1 MRPIPIKDVVKAVN
15 GTVLHGA
22 DISGAK
28 IYCVAIDSRKDLF
41 NGLFVP
47 LKGERNDGHDFI
59 ARAFEN
65 GALCSFTERDSVD
78 IPGGIL
84 IKVDSTNEA
93 LKMLAEYYM
102 TLFSIPV
109 VAITG
114 SSGKTTTK
122 ELIASVLAMK
132 YKVLKTEGNYNN
144 EIGLP
149 LTVFNIDDSTECAV
163 LEMGMNNAGEIH
175 NLSKIGKPDI
185 CIITNIGV
193 AHIMNL
199 GSREG
204 ILKAKSEIFDYMKP
218 GGLAVLNGGDTMLA
232 AVKPRLKNVITF
244 GFGNENDVYA
254 DDVSSKGLDGVDFVL
269 KSKDISTPISMK
281 TFGKHAVLNA
291 LVAAAIGL
299 KLGVPMTDIK
309 KTLEAFEPP
318 AMRSSVIKGL
328 DNKLTIVNDAY
339 NANPDSV
346 CAAIDV
352 LSEVKGIRACILG
365 DMGELGNFSES
376 MHKEVGEYVAKAC
389 IEHVICVGD
398 ADKAGNIYKAVKS
411 VYAEYFDKFVYY
423 FATQDEMLEKL
434 PAIICEGNTVWVK
447 ASRSAGLEKTVAALT
462 EMKLGSRDVL

>member
-1 MRPIPIKDVVKAVN
+1 MRPIPIDDVVKAV
-15 GTVLHGA
+15 GGKVLHNA
-22 DISGAK
+22 DTFGVK
-28 IYCVAIDSRKDLF
+28 IYGVTIDSRKDVF
-41 NGLFVP
+41 NSLFVP
-47 LKGERNDGHDFI
+47 LKGEHNDGHNFI
-59 ARAFEN
+59 NQAFES
-65 GALCSFTERDSVD
+65 GAVCSFTERDSEN
-78 IPGGIL
+78 IPGKVL

-93 LKMLAEYYM
+93 LKKLAEYYRS
-102 TLFSIPV
+102 LFSMPI

-204 ILKAKSEIFDYMKP
+204 ILKAKSEIFDYMQP
-218 GGLAVLNGGDTMLA
+218 NGLAILNGGDNLLA
-232 AVKPRLKNVITF
+232 SVKPRLKNVITF
-244 GFGNENDVYA
+244 GFESTDEVYA
-254 DDVSSKGLDGVDFVL
+254 DNVISKGLDGVDFVL
-269 KSKDISTPISMK
+269 KSSDSQSPISMK

-291 LVAAAIGL
+291 LAAAAVGL
-299 KLGVPMTDIK
+299 KLGVPVSDIK
-309 KTLEAFEPP
+309 KALEVFNPP

-328 DNKLTIVNDAY
+328 DNKLTVINDAY

-352 LSEVKGIRACILG
+352 LSEVKGNRVCILG
-365 DMGELGNFSES
+365 DMAELGDFSEG
-376 MHKEVGEYVAKAC
+376 MHKDVGEYAAKVG
-389 IEHVICVGD
+389 IEHVVCVGD
-398 ADKAGNIYKAVKS
+398 SSMSGKIYEAVHS
-411 VYAEYFDKFVYY
+411 EYSKRSDKFVYY
-423 FATQDEMLEKL
+423 FATQDEMIKKL
-434 PAIICEGNTVWVK
+434 PNIIHEGDIVLVK
-447 ASRSAGLEKTVAALT
+447 ASRSSGLEVTVDALLS
-462 EMKLGSRDVL
+462 MQLRLK